1 VAVATVCLLF
11 ARDAWASDVLLK
23 EERKA
28 VKAVRSAK
36 SAKQPERAAGDSLAR
51 FYRQPTPFRPG
62 RPAPGRSA
70 VWLLE
75 NTKRLRLDKRVH
87 HGAREERAKASG
99 ELPYRYR
106 DIASR
111 PKLHFA
117 KVIFIKR
124 FTYHSSHFYTDFL
137 DGCSRYGGNIS
148 ILDLKTGKVKDLFP
162 ENSEMAG
169 GIFGRFTL
177 SFNATKLVFDW
188 KKAPAEGFR
197 IFEVNVDGT
206 GLRQVTFP
214 PADEKQRIK
223 RYSRHTVDRGQRN
236 YFHQTDDMHPCYA
249 PDGSI
254 FFTSTRPQHGV
265 LCGTYLTAPLIHKI
279 NADGSNLQR
288 LTNSA
293 VSEFS
298 PAVLPDGWI
307 TYSRWEY
314 VDKGQLG
321 IKCLWAMKPD
331 GSGSREIYG
340 NDIPF
345 PPTMLHG
352 RAIPGE
358 PNKLVM
364 LGTPHFPQSGIG
376 TVITVDTTKDI
387 RSRAPMHFVT
397 WWVDIRQEPGWNHF
411 LGPGWTR
418 HGNGPLY
425 MDPHPLGKD
434 LFLVSHNRDRGW
446 NDPTAYE
453 LMLLDDSG
461 NHWPILASD
470 DYSLWQ
476 PTPLVSRKRPPV
488 VPSTLE
494 PELAKKGLAVCY
506 VQNIYHGME
515 GIRPGEV
522 KYIRI
527 FEQLPRPWSCRRLW
541 EPNQNLVY
549 LISPR
554 SALAAKVLRGVV
566 PVEKDGS
573 AHFYVPAG
581 RNIYFQALDAKYREL
596 QRERTYVN
604 YMPGERRGCVGC
616 HETPQDTPTD
626 RLGLATALKKPPVR
640 PQPQPGDK
648 TAARPLHFAIDV
660 QPVLDKHCVTCHGGK
675 RKEAGLDLRE
685 ELTRSFS
692 RSYERL
698 LRYVKTTDE
707 GSDWGGSAYL
717 PPKSIGSHASRL
729 IKQLDK
735 GCTGMKHKLPLEH
748 YVKITTW
755 VDANAV
761 YYGSYWGRI
770 RIEHRDHPNFRP
782 VPTLKD
788 ALATEPPLPWNK
800 R

>member
-1 VAVATVCLLF
+1 MGLAT
-11 ARDAWASDVLLK
+11 
-23 EERKA
+23 
-28 VKAVRSAK
+28 
-36 SAKQPERAAGDSLAR
+36 AAMPPCVGEAYAAPGPDDPHAR
-51 FYRQPTPFRPG
+51 FYEQPARFKPPRRPEG
-62 RPAPGRSA
+62 HPAK
-70 VWLLE
+70 WFLE
-75 NTKRLRLDKRVH
+75 KKLKLDARIY
-87 HGAREERAKASG
+87 HGEREEQARRSG
-99 ELPYRYR
+99 GLPYRYR
-106 DIASR
+106 DVASR
-111 PKLHFA
+111 PRLPFERI
-117 KVIFIKR
+117 IFVKR

-148 ILDLKTGKVKDLFP
+148 IVDLKTGEVEDLFP
-162 ENSEMAG
+162 ANSEMAG

-177 SFNATKLVFDW
+177 SFDAAKLVFDW
-188 KKAPAEGFR
+188 KKAPIEGFR

-206 GLRQVTFP
+206 ALKQLTFP
-214 PADEKQRIK
+214 PADEKQRIA
-223 RYSRHTVDRGQRN
+223 RYTLHTRGGNQRN

-265 LCGTYLTAPLIHKI
+265 LCSTYLTAPLIHKMD
-279 NADGSNLQR
+279 ADGSNIER

-340 NDIPF
+340 NDIPL

-352 RAIPGE
+352 RPIPGK
-358 PNKLVM
+358 PHKLVM
-364 LGTPHFPQSGIG
+364 LGTPHYPQSGIG
-376 TVITVDTTKDI
+376 AVITVDTTKNI
-387 RSRAPMHFVT
+387 RTRDPMHFVT
-397 WWVDIRQEPGWNHF
+397 WWVDVRQEPGWNHF
-411 LGPGWTR
+411 LGQGWTR
-418 HGNGPLY
+418 HHHGPLY
-425 MDPHPLGKD
+425 MDPLPLAEG
-434 LFLVSHNRDRGW
+434 LFLVSHNRDRAW

-470 DYSLWQ
+470 AYSLWQ
-476 PTPLVSRKRPPV
+476 PTPLVPRKRPPV
-488 VPSTLE
+488 VPSTLD
-494 PELAKKGLAVCY
+494 PELAEKGLAVCY
-506 VQNIYHGME
+506 VQDIHHGME
-515 GIRPGEV
+515 GIKAGEV

-527 FEQLPRPWSCRRLW
+527 LEQVPRPWSCRRLW
-541 EPNQNLVY
+541 EPKQNLVN

-554 SALAAKVLRGVV
+554 SVLAAKVLRGVV
-566 PVEKDGS
+566 PVEEDGS
-573 AHFYVPAG
+573 AHFHVPAG

-616 HETPQDTPTD
+616 HETPQHTPL
-626 RLGLATALKKPPVR
+626 RRPGPALALRKPPVH

-648 TAARPLHFAIDV
+648 AAARPLHFVTDV
-660 QPVLDKHCVTCHGGK
+660 QPVLDKHCVKCHGGE
-675 RKEAGLDLRE
+675 RKMAGLDLRG

-698 LRYVKTTDE
+698 LRYAKTTDE
-707 GSDWGGSAYL
+707 GSDFGGSEYL

-735 GCTGMKHKLPLEH
+735 GCTGMEHKLPLED
-748 YVKITTW
+748 YVKIATW
-755 VDANAV
+755 VDTNAV

-782 VPTLKD
+782 IPTLKD
-788 ALATEPPLPWNK
+788 ALATEPPLPWTK

>member
-1 VAVATVCLLF
+1 MVMGSVMVTLLTCVVETC
-11 ARDAWASDVLLK
+11 AA
-23 EERKA
+23 
-28 VKAVRSAK
+28 
-36 SAKQPERAAGDSLAR
+36 PEADDPLAR
-51 FYRQPTPFRPG
+51 FYKQPARFNPPRRPEG
-62 RPAPGRSA
+62 RPAKWFLEKKKLKLDTRVYHGR
-70 VWLLE
+70 
-75 NTKRLRLDKRVH
+75 
-87 HGAREERAKASG
+87 REKRAKASG
-99 ELPYRYR
+99 SLPYRYR
-106 DIASR
+106 DTASR
-111 PKLHFA
+111 PRLPLKKILF
-117 KVIFIKR
+117 VKR

-148 ILDLKTGKVKDLFP
+148 ILDLKTGRVEDLFP
-162 ENSEMAG
+162 EDGEMAG

-177 SFNATKLVFDW
+177 SFDATKLVFDW
-188 KKAPAEGFR
+188 KKAPIEGFR
-197 IFEVNVDGT
+197 IFEVNTDGSK
-206 GLRQVTFP
+206 LRQLTFP
-214 PADEKQRIK
+214 PADEKKRIA
-223 RYSRHTVDRGQRN
+223 RYTRHTHGGNQRN

-265 LCGTYLTAPLIHKI
+265 LCGTYLTAPVIHKI
-279 NADGSNLQR
+279 GADGSNMQK

-298 PAVLPDGWI
+298 PAVMPDGWI

-321 IKCLWAMKPD
+321 IKCIWAMKPD

-352 RAIPGE
+352 RSIPGN

-376 TVITVDTTKDI
+376 TVITVDTTKSI
-387 RSRAPMHFVT
+387 RTRDPMHFVT

-411 LGPGWTR
+411 LGRGWIR
-418 HGNGPLY
+418 HHHGPLY
-425 MDPHPLGKD
+425 MDPHPLSEE
-434 LFLVSHNRDRGW
+434 LFLVSHNRDRAW

-453 LMLLDDSG
+453 LMVLDDSG

-470 DYSLWQ
+470 ACSLWQ
-476 PTPLVSRKRPPV
+476 PTPLVARKRPPV
-488 VPSTLE
+488 VPGTLE

-506 VQNIYHGME
+506 VQDVHYGME
-515 GIRPGEV
+515 GVKAGEV

-527 FEQLPRPWSCRRLW
+527 LEQLPRPWSCRRLW
-541 EPNQNLVY
+541 TPAQNLVS
-549 LISPR
+549 LVSPR

-566 PVEKDGS
+566 PVEDDGS

-581 RNIYFQALDAKYREL
+581 RNIYFQALDEKYREL

-616 HETPQDTPTD
+616 HETPQDAPLSRPGQTK
-626 RLGLATALKKPPVR
+626 ALKKPPVH

-648 TAARPLHFAIDV
+648 TAARPIHFVTDV
-660 QPVLDKHCVTCHGGK
+660 QPVLDRHCVKCHGGK
-675 RKEAGLDLRE
+675 RKMAGIDLRG

-692 RSYERL
+692 RSYETL
-698 LRYVKTTDE
+698 LRHVKTIDE
-707 GSDWGGSAYL
+707 GSDFGGSEYL
-717 PPKSIGSHASRL
+717 PAKSIGSHASRL
-729 IKQLDK
+729 IEQLDK
-735 GCTGMKHKLPLEH
+735 GCTGMDHKLPLAD
-748 YVKITTW
+748 YVKIATW

-770 RIEHRDHPNFRP
+770 RIEHRNHPNFRP

-788 ALATEPPLPWNK
+788 ALATEPPIPWAK